1 MGLDEMQELS
11 EVNNRL
17 MDGLNF
23 CKKTYKIFE
32 SIRASKGGI
41 QKLRL
46 REGRLEK
53 KLIEELLPV
62 TRYVQMKYSH
72 VRKIKVKWIDGNQA
86 YDAYL
91 LSSGPQVERGYVL
104 RKQFLE
110 VTTAVN
116 QKDYLS
122 RKHLN
127 EKGHSWGAKGITQNN
142 KTKEIISKPFVYS
155 STEAKD
161 DLIGII
167 LERIKGKSLK
177 NYPQNTVLVIQCM
190 FDTPF
195 FDSEWD
201 YIIDKVK
208 NAKIAND
215 FKEIILFDS
224 NFNYFTTL
232 YGQKQTP

>member
-1 MGLDEMQELS
+1 MKELN
-11 EVNNRL
+11 EINNRIL
-17 MDGLNF
+17 DGLNF

-32 SIRASKGGI
+32 SIRASKYGI
-41 QKLRL
+41 EKLRL

-53 KLIEELLPV
+53 KLIEEVLPV

-72 VRKIKVKWIDGNQA
+72 GRMIKVKWIDGNQP

-116 QKDYLS
+116 QKDYLNMQ
-122 RKHLN
+122 HLN
-127 EKGHSWGAKGITQNN
+127 KNGYSWGAKGIIKNK
-142 KTKEIISKPFVYS
+142 KTKEIISKPYGYS
-155 STEAKD
+155 NMEAED
-161 DLIGII
+161 DLIAII
-167 LERIKGKSLK
+167 LERIKEKSLK
-177 NYPQNTVLVIQCM
+177 DYPKNTLLVIQCM

-195 FDSEWD
+195 FDSEWS

-208 NAKIAND
+208 DLEIANN

-232 YGQKQTP
+232 YGQKQSP